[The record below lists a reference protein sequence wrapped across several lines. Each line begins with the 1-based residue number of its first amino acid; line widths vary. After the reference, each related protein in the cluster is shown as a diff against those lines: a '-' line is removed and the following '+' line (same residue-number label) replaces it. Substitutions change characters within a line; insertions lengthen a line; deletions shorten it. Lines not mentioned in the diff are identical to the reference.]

1 MMSQCVRLG
10 PPRGRYQKRI
20 ENTKEKLRET
30 QKGKD

>member
-10 PPRGRYQKRI
+10 PPRGRYQKI
-20 ENTKEKLRET
+20 ENTKEKLET